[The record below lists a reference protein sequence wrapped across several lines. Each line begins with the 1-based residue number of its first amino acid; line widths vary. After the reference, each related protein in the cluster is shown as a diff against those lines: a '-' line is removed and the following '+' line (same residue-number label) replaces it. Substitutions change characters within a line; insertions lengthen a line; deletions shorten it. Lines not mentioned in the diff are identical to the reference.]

1 MDRKKDDNAT
11 ARTAT
16 TPADTASVQKLPEV
30 DPRTGMLKVPP
41 PAPPAPA
48 ESDSQHPASA
58 R

>member
-1 MDRKKDDNAT
+1 MERKEDSNGP

-16 TPADTASVQKLPEV
+16 TPAEAASTQKLPEV

-41 PAPPAPA
+41 PTPT
-48 ESDSQHPASA
+48 ESDPPSESNDSV